1 MDTKHGRRIVS
12 TGHTQQAGSHEPGLR
27 DLLSSGTLHFMGIGG
42 AGMCALA
49 EAIVRQ
55 GGRVTGC
62 DLAPGDS
69 VKPLERLGVRVW
81 PEHDPDHVE
90 RVVAL
95 VVSSAIPPD
104 HPEVSAAAGAGIPVW
119 KRAHALGEWVN
130 KGRVVAVA
138 GTHGKTTTTAMA
150 TEILVRSGWDP
161 TGFVGGWVPAWEG
174 HLRPGTND
182 LFVVE
187 ADEYDRSF
195 HHLKPSVA
203 VITNMDADHLDI
215 YGDLGGVREGFR
227 KFLEGVRDDG
237 TVLVCADDPGSA
249 SLLPWLS
256 VGARSFGFSAGSQLR
271 GLDFASEGAESHF
284 RVVEDG
290 VDRGLV
296 RLQVAGRHNALNALA
311 AAAAARALGVEWPAI
326 RSSLGEFVG
335 VVRRFQFLG
344 EEGGVSVVDDYAH
357 HPSEIEAALT
367 AAREAHPGS
376 RLVAVFQPHL
386 YTRTRDFA
394 KGFGRALAG
403 ADAVWITEIY
413 PAREPAIPGV
423 DGALVAREVEGAVD
437 REGHRAREVRF
448 HGELGSLPAELA
460 QELRPG
466 DLCLTLGAGSIE
478 RVGAEVL
485 QALRTR
491 TSGPGS
497 YDA

>member
-1 MDTKHGRRIVS
+1 MS
-12 TGHTQQAGSHEPGLR
+12 TGHTQQASSHEPGLR
-27 DLLSSGTLHFMGIGG
+27 DLLPSGTLHFMGIGG

-69 VKPLERLGVRVW
+69 VKTLERLGVRVW
-81 PEHDPDHVE
+81 PEHDPGHVE
-90 RVVAL
+90 GVVAL
-95 VVSSAIPPD
+95 VVSSAIPGD
-104 HPEVSAAAGAGIPVW
+104 HPEVAAAVGAGIPVW
-119 KRAHALGEWVN
+119 KRAQALGEWVN
-130 KGRVVAVA
+130 GGRVVAVS

-161 TGFVGGWVPAWEG
+161 TGFVGGWVPAWKG
-174 HLRPGTND
+174 HLRSGTDD

-203 VITNMDADHLDI
+203 IVTNMDADHLDV
-215 YGDLGGVREGFR
+215 YGDLKGVREGFA

-249 SLLPWLS
+249 SLLPRLS
-256 VGARSFGFSAGSQLR
+256 VGARSFGFSAGSELR
-271 GLDFASEGAESHF
+271 GLDFAPEGVGSRF

-290 VDRGLV
+290 IDRGLV
-296 RLQVAGRHNALNALA
+296 HLKVAGRHNALNALA
-311 AAAAARALGVEWPAI
+311 AIAAARVLGVEWSAI
-326 RSSLGEFVG
+326 RSALGEFIG

-357 HPSEIEAALT
+357 HPREIEVALT
-367 AAREAHPGS
+367 TAREAHPGF

-394 KGFGRALAG
+394 KGFARALAG
-403 ADAVWITEIY
+403 ADAIWITEVY

-423 DGALVAREVEGAVD
+423 DGALVAREIESAVD
-437 REGHRAREVRF
+437 REGQRARDVHF
-448 HGELGSLPAELA
+448 HGDLESLPGELA
-460 QELRPG
+460 KQLRPG

-478 RVGAEVL
+478 CVGAEVL
-485 QALRTR
+485 QELRTR
-491 TSGPGS
+491 ASSPES